1 MRRGQTKSNRNSRR
15 RVSPARAILM
25 KKKRQC
31 QIQARGHKEIS
42 YLDLGL
48 ISNYIGDD
56 CKIIPSRISGV
67 SARMQ
72 RRLTLAIKHARHLAL
87 LPYTDQHAVEKQQ

>member
-1 MRRGQTKSNRNSRR
+1 MRPSGNRNVRR

-25 KKKRQC
+25 KKRKRC
-31 QIQARGHKEIS
+31 PLQALGKTEVS
-42 YLDLGL
+42 YLDLEL
-48 ISNYIGDD
+48 ITNYIGDD
-56 CKIIPSRISGV
+56 CKIIPSRITGI

-87 LPYTDQHAVEKQQ
+87 LPYTDQHMPEKQQ